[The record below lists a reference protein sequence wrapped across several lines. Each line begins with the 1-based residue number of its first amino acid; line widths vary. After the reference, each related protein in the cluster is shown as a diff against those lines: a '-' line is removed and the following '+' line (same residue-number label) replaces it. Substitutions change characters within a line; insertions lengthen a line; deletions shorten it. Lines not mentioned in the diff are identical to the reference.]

1 MIVTVAMMSIVQVV
15 AFPRAMVVAVG
26 MIVQPD
32 PWRGWSSPCGGL
44 SRRSLGQRGSA
55 AWSTASHR
63 DSRVTSPPCVLTCWW
78 RQVVIRDLAL
88 LLGGDCCNNRTN
100 FELLL
105 LLLHHL
111 LVAGAHVM
119 GGFSPTVWTLL
130 PQLDVRAVG
139 EGDDDLRALAFLQFV
154 RLTFHTSL
162 NILISQY
169 FVLGH

>member
-15 AFPRAMVVAVG
+15 AFPRTMVVTVG

-63 DSRVTSPPCVLTCWW
+63 DSRVTSLPCVLTCWW

-88 LLGGDCCNNRTN
+88 LLGSDCCNNRTN

-105 LLLHHL
+105 HL
-111 LVAGAHVM
+111 MVAGAHIM

-139 EGDDDLRALAFLQFV
+139 EGDDDLRALAFLQFE

>member
-1 MIVTVAMMSIVQVV
+1 MIVTVAMMSIVQMV
-15 AFPRAMVVAVG
+15 AFPRTMVVTVG

-32 PWRGWSSPCGGL
+32 PWRGWSSCGGL

-55 AWSTASHR
+55 SWSTASHR
-63 DSRVTSPPCVLTCWW
+63 DSRVTSFPCVLTSCWW
-78 RQVVIRDLAL
+78 CQVVIRHLAL

-105 LLLHHL
+105 LLLM
-111 LVAGAHVM
+111 VAGARVM

-139 EGDDDLRALAFLQFV
+139 EGDDDLRALALLRFE